1 MLRTRPGGLQ
11 ERPPRIRRER
21 PEEGK
26 VGEGRKEEGGETKRA
41 ERKPSFPFRRFVDS
55 QKGNKRREE
64 RKRLWEGGRRKG
76 VTNK

>member
-1 MLRTRPGGLQ
+1 M
-11 ERPPRIRRER
+11 
-21 PEEGK
+21 
-26 VGEGRKEEGGETKRA
+26 GEGRKEEGGETKRA